1 MKDLRL
7 ILSVYVK
14 HLRQMGNSLR
24 LSLFIFAILL
34 PFGLFAAE
42 DSNQIKS
49 EVRIANLLPY
59 LVHPP
64 LVEPCLPSDFAL
76 GEREDDPYFSHGY
89 YWGNVK
95 TVQGYFENPSSLNSC
110 IIRAQVSTN
119 VTQIGLDRFSNDGKT
134 NDLTAAGFTEILV
147 NKGKW
152 GIFPYREVHA
162 KGPKGRHYYQLWVGL
177 NEESGAT
184 IYFQLLYPE
193 YINEPTQ
200 NQKKIWHDFIKK
212 TSFMSLQDLMVFHE
226 VKKPKI
232 PDVPYKFFVEKRLYD
247 NRYAIMVESQDHIEV
262 DVHEVR
268 EINLLSGA
276 FDKPYLELQV
286 DIREN
291 ALVKSDTFQVDFTP
305 VDEFTFHS
313 CLLYPKALRITPDFF
328 LLLKR

>member
-1 MKDLRL
+1 
-7 ILSVYVK
+7 
-14 HLRQMGNSLR
+14 MGNR
-24 LSLFIFAILL
+24 FWFSLFIIAASLQL
-34 PFGLFAAE
+34 GLFASE
-42 DSNQIKS
+42 ESNQKS

-64 LVEPCLPSDFAL
+64 LVDPCLPPDFIL
-76 GEREDDPYFSHGY
+76 GERDEDPYYTQGY
-89 YWGNVK
+89 YWGNTK
-95 TVQGYFENPSSLNSC
+95 TVESYFENPSALNSC
-110 IIRAQVSTN
+110 LIRAQVSTN

-134 NDLTAAGFTEILV
+134 NDLTAAGFTEIFV

-193 YINEPTQ
+193 YLNEPTQ

-226 VKKPKI
+226 VKKSQAAEI
-232 PDVPYKFFVEKRLYD
+232 PFKFSVEKRLYD
-247 NRYAIMVESQDHIEV
+247 NRFAIVIESPTHVEV

-268 EINLLSGA
+268 EVNLLAGSY
-276 FDKPYLELQV
+276 DKPYLELEL

-291 ALVKSDTFQVDFTP
+291 AAVKSETFEVDFTP
-305 VDEFTFHS
+305 VEEFTFHP
-313 CLLYPKALRITPDFF
+313 CLLYPKSLRINPDFF
-328 LLLKR
+328 LLFKN